1 MWGLGG
7 FRFRATLAAIMQN
20 QMEKN
25 MDNEMET
32 GGMYGLKELNSSYYT
47 GEDRLITIL
56 KPIYP

>member
-7 FRFRATLAAIMQN
+7 FGFRATLADIMQN

-32 GGMYGLKELNSSYYT
+32 GGMYRLEELNSSYYI